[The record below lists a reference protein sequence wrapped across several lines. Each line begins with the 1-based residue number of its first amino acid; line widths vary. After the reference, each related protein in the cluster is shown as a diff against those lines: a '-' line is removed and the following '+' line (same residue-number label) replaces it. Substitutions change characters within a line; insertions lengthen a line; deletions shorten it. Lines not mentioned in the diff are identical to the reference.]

1 MATSDYEKSREQEA
15 TTDKTGA
22 GLAVVDVLSKAGQEW
37 YSLLSTPATTTVEVV
52 ETTTAEE
59 NVLTKKYAGIPG
71 YLWALGAG
79 AVAWLA
85 GRDRK

>member
-1 MATSDYEKSREQEA
+1 MASDYEKSKEQETN

-22 GLAVVDVLSKAGQEW
+22 GIAVVDALSKAGQEW
-37 YSLLSTPATTTVEVV
+37 YSLLSPPATTTVEV
-52 ETTTAEE
+52 ESTAEE
-59 NVLTKKYAGIPG
+59 NILTKKYAGIPG
-71 YLWALGAG
+71 YLWAFGAG